1 MRPPHNTKT
10 ISIFRAVDSK
20 VGQSM
25 SWRAQNRSKDA
36 KTPSAGRGMSQK
48 PELDCCPVQPY
59 HPYAVSTP
67 IARRYRTTTPV
78 FRRKCSGVDVDVISI
93 YNFSHSHPRNNPLKA
108 VEYATEIAIL
118 AFLRGVYPLESVGY
132 DREPIVIW
140 KGLVEIFRMSYL
152 HPPSD

>member
-1 MRPPHNTKT
+1 MA
-10 ISIFRAVDSK
+10 ISDIE
-20 VGQSM
+20 Q
-25 SWRAQNRSKDA
+25 
-36 KTPSAGRGMSQK
+36 
-48 PELDCCPVQPY
+48 QPLY
-59 HPYAVSTP
+59 FGVS
-67 IARRYRTTTPV
+67 
-78 FRRKCSGVDVDVISI
+78 KCSGVDVDVISI